1 MLKRSLSKKKDVL
14 KKKNILSEVNL
25 YAELTNL
32 KNFTTNVHIGQ

>member
-1 MLKRSLSKKKDVL
+1 MYW

-32 KNFTTNVHIGQ
+32 NNFTTNVHIG